1 MKKEIDSNKI
11 VSLSNNLIKGSYRL
25 SLLEQRL
32 ILMVI
37 SNVYNDNE
45 TGQKNIT
52 SDRFYEVK
60 KDAYLAAFGN
70 VNNEE
75 LVEATRELIKA
86 RIEYKDEK
94 GKTFII
100 NWLQGCY
107 YDNRTVNIRFTDLIL
122 PLINELERNFTYFC
136 LKDIAK
142 LKSSYSIRIFQLA
155 LSTIWQGGKSYY
167 TLNTFKKL
175 LGIEDEYEIYGNLK
189 KFIINRVTEDINK
202 GQETLKVEFKE
213 KKNGRKVIG
222 LELVVISC
230 KKMEKIKKEEGLK
243 KEHEE
248 LGVEEMI
255 REVNS
260 RINGRKRIEG
270 KG

>member
-1 MKKEIDSNKI
+1 MKKEIPNNKI
-11 VSLSNNLIKGSYRL
+11 VSLSNNLIKGSYKL

-32 ILMVI
+32 ILMII
-37 SNVYNDNE
+37 SNVYNASE

-60 KDAYLAAFGN
+60 KEDYINFFGKVDN
-70 VNNEE
+70 DE
-75 LVEATRELIKA
+75 LVEATKELIKA

-136 LKDIAK
+136 LRDIAK

-167 TLNTFKKL
+167 TLDTFKKL

-189 KFIINRVTEDINK
+189 KFIINRVENDINN
-202 GQETLKVEFKE
+202 GQETIKVKFDE
-213 KKNGRKVIG
+213 KKAGRKVIG
-222 LELVVISC
+222 LELTVISC
-230 KKMEKIKKEEGLK
+230 RKIEKIRKEEELA
-243 KEHEE
+243 KEHKE

-255 REVNS
+255 GEVN
-260 RINGRKRIEG
+260 KRIGRRKEG
-270 KG
+270 NG